1 MGRTGTAGRKLL
13 AVATLCCTASS
24 AFADD
29 LSESV
34 ERFLQSVQDR
44 VQDTKLWKIRFR
56 PPLRESV
63 IWTDNVFLNDVDED
77 NVHLNA
83 VFDQST
89 GEVITDP
96 DRLAEIEKTQPE
108 FAGTQ

>member
-1 MGRTGTAGRKLL
+1 MGRTGTANGKIL
-13 AVATLCCTASS
+13 AVAALLGVASS
-24 AFADD
+24 SYGDD
-29 LSESV
+29 SLSDSV
-34 ERFLQSVQDR
+34 ERFLQTVQDR
-44 VQDTKLWKIRFR
+44 VQDTKLWKIRFK
-56 PPLRESV
+56 PTLRESV

-96 DRLAEIEKTQPE
+96 DR
-108 FAGTQ
+108 